1 MALQGDLASFALPDV
16 LRLLAGTAKSGRL
29 AVTGS
34 PHTGEVWFRDGAI
47 AGGSVTSRESA
58 SSAAEIV
65 YELLQFD
72 AGSFLFDDDDLPSA
86 DADTADVDAALAEAE
101 ALHTEWQDVTRVVP
115 SLDHWVTMAPELATG
130 EVTIDGD
137 QWRLLAVLAGGAPVH
152 TVARQFA
159 ESDLAASKRVK
170 DMVEG
175 GLVLISEPRAGAP
188 ADGWTEHRGDEVL
201 PDESPAVDELV
212 DPEPVDDH
220 DFVRLTADEG
230 PVVLETSEDALLP
243 EPLPGAGTAFSAD
256 GDGAVDAPAFTH
268 ADAAGEDL
276 ATVDHDLDP
285 SYEPHAGIIDP
296 FGDAPVAEAPTVEA
310 PAPSTDP
317 AVAWDALAKS
327 TGADD
332 EIGTSEEAFRAVGW
346 DENPPVDHLEG
357 TKGDD
362 ADRSSLLKF
371 LSSVK
376 P

>member
-16 LRLLAGTAKSGRL
+16 LRLLAGTTKSGRL

-34 PHTGEVWFRDGAI
+34 PDTGEVWFRDGAI
-47 AGGSVTSRESA
+47 AGGSVSSRESA
-58 SSAAEIV
+58 SSAAEVV

-72 AGSFLFDDDDLPSA
+72 SGTFLFDDDDLPAA
-86 DADTADVDAALAEAE
+86 DAATEDVDGALAEAE
-101 ALHTEWQDVTRVVP
+101 ALHAEWQEVTRVVP
-115 SLDHWVTMAPELATG
+115 SLDHWVSMAPELATG

-137 QWRLLAVLAGGAPVH
+137 QWRLLAVLAGGAPVR
-152 TVARQFA
+152 TVAAQFA

-170 DMVEG
+170 AMADD
-175 GLVLISEPRAGAP
+175 GLVHISEPRDDAP
-188 ADGWTEHRGDEVL
+188 DGWTAGDEVA
-201 PDESPAVDELV
+201 DDTASATD
-212 DPEPVDDH
+212 EPVDDH

-230 PVVLETSEDALLP
+230 PVVLESSEDALLP

-256 GDGAVDAPAFTH
+256 GEGSVDAPDFTH
-268 ADAAGEDL
+268 GEPGPEAVADDL
-276 ATVDHDLDP
+276 APVDHDLDP
-285 SYEPHAGIIDP
+285 SYEPQAETIPPMAQDV
-296 FGDAPVAEAPTVEA
+296 VADV
-310 PAPSTDP
+310 PSASDDP
-317 AVAWDALAKS
+317 AMAWDALARS

-357 TKGDD
+357 GKSDD